1 MAIIYSP
8 RKWDIWDTFARF
20 FDSRGSCMETG
31 NKKVMGLDLSNAKKI
46 IEADNKVIISGLAKG
61 RKLPANLRNDIE
73 EAIALESEEDF
84 RGNAKSW
91 SDLVF

>member
-1 MAIIYSP
+1 
-8 RKWDIWDTFARF
+8 
-20 FDSRGSCMETG
+20 METG

-91 SDLVF
+91 SDPAILLGISRRTLLRKRKEPNAP